1 MTIDV
6 RKECAVTPTSRYQPA
21 SNRVMPSRPLFA
33 AVLLLCGV
41 SCTSSLAHAQQPTAP
56 SSSVTDLD
64 RIRKGLERTPSIFAV
79 DVVPDY
85 RVQVETEEEDLRL
98 KLAWVYDD
106 NIVPGYVRPW
116 YPIYHFE
123 MQQMMLPTEFRAHL
137 YPMGVPVTSPVK
149 AFSDALRERRER
161 AARERIKAEV
171 EALRKAA
178 AAAVDP
184 QK

>member
-1 MTIDV
+1 MH
-6 RKECAVTPTSRYQPA
+6 PTSRRERT
-21 SNRVMPSRPLFA
+21 SNSLMPSRPFIA
-33 AVLLLCGV
+33 AVLLLCAV
-41 SCTSSLAHAQQPTAP
+41 YCTSSFTRAQQPTAP
-56 SSSVTDLD
+56 SAPVTDLD
-64 RIRKGLERTPSIFAV
+64 RIRKGLERTSGSIFAV

-85 RVQVETEEEDLRL
+85 RVQVETDGEDLRL
-98 KLAWVYDD
+98 KRAWLYDD

-137 YPMGVPVTSPVK
+137 YPMGVPVGSPIK

-161 AARERIKAEV
+161 ATRERIRAEV

-178 AAAVDP
+178 AVDP
-184 QK
+184 QR